1 MLLKNIMI
9 IEFEYEFST
18 NIKVFEIEKKK
29 MYKSITIFKLEQKVP
44 KEYNNI

>member
-18 NIKVFEIEKKK
+18 NIKVFEIEKKN
-29 MYKSITIFKLEQKVP
+29 V
-44 KEYNNI
+44 

>member
-29 MYKSITIFKLEQKVP
+29 SIKA
-44 KEYNNI
+44 